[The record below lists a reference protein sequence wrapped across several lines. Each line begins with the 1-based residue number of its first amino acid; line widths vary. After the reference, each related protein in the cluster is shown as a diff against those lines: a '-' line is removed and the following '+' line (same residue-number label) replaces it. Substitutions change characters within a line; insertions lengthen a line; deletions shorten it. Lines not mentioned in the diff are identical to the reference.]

1 MKSANEIYRL
11 YTTLCGLKKQA
22 FENLCKAEDDYS
34 LVCRWYEGLDEET
47 YFFIEDLAE
56 ALFSEAEHN
65 KNEADWKLRKLEHAV
80 AHAERLYKVL
90 EDLEDAEA
98 GLI

>member
-11 YTTLCGLKKQA
+11 YTTLSGLKKQA
-22 FENLCKAEDDYS
+22 LENLYRAEDDYS
-34 LVCRWYEGLDEET
+34 LVSRWYEGLDEET
-47 YFFIEDLAE
+47 YFAIEDKAE
-56 ALFSEAEHN
+56 ALFNEVEHK
-65 KNEADWKLRKLEHAV
+65 KNEAEWKLRKLEDAV
-80 AHAERLYKVL
+80 AHAERLYEAL